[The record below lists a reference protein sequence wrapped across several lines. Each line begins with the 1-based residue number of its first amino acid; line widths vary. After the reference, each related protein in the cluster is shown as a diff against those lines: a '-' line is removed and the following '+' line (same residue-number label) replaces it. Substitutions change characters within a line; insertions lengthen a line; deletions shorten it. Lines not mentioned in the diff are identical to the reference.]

1 MRISIL
7 LPFLLFA
14 IVSSCKAPT
23 KVVESNYESKTIDV
37 QLDNLTN
44 QMVKSLSLEKKSKI
58 AIMEFPDLHGSV
70 SELGKFIPEELTTRL
85 FMTKR
90 FEVVERSL
98 LNKVLEE
105 QNLGISGLVDASS
118 AAQIG
123 KMLGVEAIVTGTI
136 TDMGN
141 MLRINARII
150 ATETASVFAVSSVS
164 IEKEPH
170 LVAMLERTASSPIS
184 STNNKVQ
191 VSPDSPN
198 TAKGVIEE
206 DQILFEGM
214 VETVKIKLVS
224 VIHQGEKL
232 IIETIGENIG
242 SSDVRI
248 NLWHDSRFIC
258 NQGNEYSFRHQG
270 LDYTSFRGRNLV
282 PGVPTKMSATIKV
295 PQGKLDKIS
304 LLELQFQYSNDRLLF
319 RNIPIPYKL

>member
-7 LPFLLFA
+7 LPFLLFVV
-14 IVSSCKAPT
+14 VSSCKAPT
-23 KVVESNYESKTIDV
+23 KVVESNYESKSIDA

-44 QMVKSLSLEKKSKI
+44 QMVKSLAQEKKSKI
-58 AIMEFPDLHGSV
+58 AIMEFPDLHGNV

-85 FMTKR
+85 FMTQR

-105 QNLGISGLVDASS
+105 QNLGLSGLVDASS

-123 KMLGVEAIVTGTI
+123 KMLGVDAIVTGTI
-136 TDMGN
+136 SDMGN

-164 IEKEPH
+164 IDKEPH

-184 STNNKVQ
+184 STVNSDH
-191 VSPDSPN
+191 VSFDSPN
-198 TAKGVIEE
+198 TAKGVVEE

-232 IIETIGENIG
+232 IIETIGENMG

-270 LDYTSFRGRNLV
+270 LDYSSFRGRNLV
-282 PGVPTKMSATIKV
+282 SGVPTKMSATIKV